1 MSRAHRPSPAL
12 VLNLVVS
19 GGLFGLVSAWARQ
32 RPPGRW
38 ERDLFGLVNHI
49 SGPVGP
55 AMQLVMQVGAYPA
68 ILATATGAAAA
79 RQWRLARDLLI
90 AGNLAYWSAV
100 LAKLVVARARPAGFL
115 TDIRF
120 HETISGRFGYPSGH
134 VAVATALAAVL
145 APALP
150 RRLRGLVWLAVAV
163 VATARIYVGA
173 HLPVDVLGGFLL
185 GWFTASLTRV
195 IVGDVGP
202 GGTAGRLRQVLLRR
216 GIEAAELIPVAGDAR
231 GSRPWQVTTTDG
243 RRLFVKVTGGSQRD
257 ADWLYKLYRRLRY
270 RGIVDEP
277 PYVTAKQKCEHEAY
291 LLMRAERAGVRTPRL
306 VTTATDPDGDA
317 LLVQEF
323 VPGRPLDALDPAE
336 LDRDTLD
343 DVCRQVARLHR
354 AGLAHRDLRAANVLV
369 ADATAWLVDLSFGTD
384 EATADQQARD
394 LVELLVTLAALA
406 GVPAAVDA
414 ATGQLGTGPV
424 ADTLP
429 WLQPALLS
437 RAGRALA
444 DSRPGLLDHLRDE
457 ISRRCPGRSDHL
469 ARVVRITWR
478 DVFLLVM
485 LGLLVHFLLPQIGEV
500 RAALHAL
507 LHANPLA
514 VTGALLASA
523 ATYLFSAEALRLAAA
538 GRVPLRRTLAVQV
551 AASFVNRL
559 APGALGGAALSV
571 RYLRQQGLAVPAA
584 ATAVAVDR
592 VAGVLGVAL
601 LLPVLLPFARGTR
614 HHLMSAATGRGLA
627 VLLTVLAVLL
637 LAAVAFAVPRWRSR
651 VRAARRQA
659 AEALRA
665 LARSGRIVPL
675 LAVSVALTLAY
686 GAALWS
692 ALLAVGLP
700 ADPALI
706 APVVLV
712 CTVGEGV
719 STAAPTP
726 GGLGATE
733 AALVSGLLLYGVPP
747 EIAVSGVLVYRLA
760 TFWLPVLPGYV
771 ALRRLVRRH
780 AV

>member
-1 MSRAHRPSPAL
+1 MPRSHRPSPAL
-12 VLNLVVS
+12 VLGLVVS
-19 GGLFGLVSAWARQ
+19 GALFTLVSSWARH

-38 ERDLFGLVNHI
+38 ERDLFVLVNQLP
-49 SGPVGP
+49 GPVGP
-55 AMQLVMQVGAYPA
+55 VLLLVMQLGAYPA
-68 ILATATGAAAA
+68 ILVAAVGAVAA

-90 AGNLAYWSAV
+90 AGNLAYWAAA
-100 LAKLVVARARPAGFL
+100 LAKLLVARARPAGFL
-115 TDIRF
+115 ADVRF
-120 HETISGRFGYPSGH
+120 HEAVGGRFGYPSGH
-134 VAVATALAAVL
+134 VAVATALAVVL
-145 APALP
+145 APAVP
-150 RRLRGLVWLAVAV
+150 RRLRGLLWLAVAL
-163 VATARIYVGA
+163 VATARLYVGA
-173 HLPVDVLGGFLL
+173 HLPVDVLGGFLA
-185 GWFTASLTRV
+185 GWFAASLTRV
-195 IVGDVGP
+195 AVGDVGP
-202 GGTAGRLRQVLLRR
+202 RGTAGRLRQVLLGL
-216 GIEAAELIPVAGDAR
+216 GIEAAELTPVAGDAR
-231 GSRPWQVTTTDG
+231 GSRPWQVTTTGG
-243 RRLFVKVTGGSQRD
+243 RRRFVKVTGGSQRD
-257 ADWLYKLYRRLRY
+257 ADWLYTLYRRLRY
-270 RGIVDEP
+270 RGIADEP
-277 PYVTAKQKCEHEAY
+277 PYLTAKQKCTHEAY

-306 VTTATDPDGDA
+306 VTTATDPGGDA

-323 VPGRPLDALDPAE
+323 APGRPLDALDPAE

-354 AGLAHRDLRAANVLV
+354 AGLAHRDLRAANLLV
-369 ADATAWLVDLSFGTD
+369 AGATAWLVGLSHGTD
-384 EATADQQARD
+384 EATADQRARD

-444 DSRPGLLDHLRDE
+444 DSRPGLLDDLRDE
-457 ISRRCPGRSDHL
+457 IARRCPGRSDHL
-469 ARVVRITWR
+469 ARVVRITRR

-485 LGLLVHFLLPQIGEV
+485 LGLLVHFLLPQIGAV
-500 RAALHAL
+500 RAALHAV

-523 ATYLFSAEALRLAAA
+523 ATYLLSAEALRLAAA
-538 GRVPLRRTLAVQV
+538 SRLPPGRTLAVQF
-551 AASFVNRL
+551 AASFVNPL
-559 APGALGGAALSV
+559 APGALGGAALTV
-571 RYLRQQGLAVPAA
+571 RYLRQQGLTVPAA

-614 HHLMSAATGRGLA
+614 RHLASAATGRGLA

-637 LAAVAFAVPRWRSR
+637 LAAVVFAVPRWRTR

-659 AEALRA
+659 VEALRA

-686 GAALWS
+686 AAAFWL
-692 ALLAVGLP
+692 ALLGVGLP

-712 CTVGEGV
+712 CIVGEGL

-733 AALVSGLLLYGVPP
+733 AALVSGLLLYGVRP
-747 EIAVSGVLVYRLA
+747 ETAVAGVLVYRLA

-771 ALRRLVRRH
+771 ALRGLVRRH